1 MDSLLAQVKAVPL
14 SVAAALVL
22 VLLAVVYFATA
33 GGKKSGKKPRKTAAK
48 DKPAA
53 KVAKPAPAPKPTPK
67 TAKAAKAAA
76 DDSVRRSERCALCR
90 PSASKLELTPTPP
103 QRPQAVCQDPGS
115 RACRG

>member
-14 SVAAALVL
+14 PVAAALLL

-33 GGKKSGKKPRKTAAK
+33 GGKTSGKKPRKTAAK
-48 DKPAA
+48 AKPA